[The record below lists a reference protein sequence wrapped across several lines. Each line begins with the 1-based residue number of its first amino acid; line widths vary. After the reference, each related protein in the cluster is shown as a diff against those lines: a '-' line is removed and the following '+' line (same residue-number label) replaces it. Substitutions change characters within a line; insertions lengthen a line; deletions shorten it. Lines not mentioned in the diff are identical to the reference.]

1 MQKNLC
7 SLTVFFEDPFWV
19 GIVQRTDGARL
30 EACKI
35 TFGPEPRDGEIYAFV
50 LENWGKL
57 RFSPGVPDD
66 GPGEKKWNPKRMRR
80 AAGANSKGAGLP
92 QRRRRPSSSS
102 GNRQSRT
109 KTDAAKGTGSRAGAP
124 VPAKTAKEKEKTQRN
139 IKKRG
144 GHL

>member
-19 GIVQRTDGARL
+19 GIVQRTDGACL

-80 AAGANSKGAGLP
+80 AARREL
-92 QRRRRPSSSS
+92 QRRGTSTKAQTALQLQREQAKQEQKQTLQKEREAERERRFRQRQQKKKKKHS
-102 GNRQSRT
+102 GT
-109 KTDAAKGTGSRAGAP
+109 
-124 VPAKTAKEKEKTQRN
+124 
-139 IKKRG
+139 
-144 GHL
+144 